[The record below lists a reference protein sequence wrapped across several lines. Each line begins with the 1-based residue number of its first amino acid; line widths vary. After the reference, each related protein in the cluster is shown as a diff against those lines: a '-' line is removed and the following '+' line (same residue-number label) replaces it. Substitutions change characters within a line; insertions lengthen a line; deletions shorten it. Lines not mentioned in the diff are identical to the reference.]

1 MIKSKKRRRSVMS
14 FHHALERLQ
23 QHEVFQAWR
32 EENPDHYLVHGFLM
46 LGPDVKS
53 EWQIGFYHPDA
64 DVISAFA
71 VDDEGAVT
79 MNPPSEAFKDTVV
92 IRELDVNHVEHDVD
106 RALADAEEHRAAKY
120 RGHDPARTIVLLQHL
135 ERGQV
140 WNITFVTSTF
150 AVCNIKLDAKTHEI
164 VHSSCETLL
173 AWGDAQKGERQ
184 HD

>member
-1 MIKSKKRRRSVMS
+1 MS